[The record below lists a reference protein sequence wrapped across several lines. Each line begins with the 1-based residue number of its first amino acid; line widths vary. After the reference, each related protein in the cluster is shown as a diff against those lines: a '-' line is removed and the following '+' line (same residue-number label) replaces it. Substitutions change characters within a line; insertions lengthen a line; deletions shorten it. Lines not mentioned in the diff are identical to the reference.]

1 MRVRGIPGRLLMQ
14 EADELIA
21 RRANAS
27 EVMTGSR
34 TMTIAG
40 ITEVRFVK
48 RSGEPTPLLGTVNKS
63 HEIAATMRPNKLNVV
78 TMKAGGHPR
87 LTVGNIIN
95 EFDISARASLPL
107 RVLASPLTLPRHT
120 LLRRLLRRAARLI
133 RPGMH
138 YRSMA
143 HIVANIELP
152 GDFSDSMAK
161 FVLEVCRLRIA
172 LACGVW
178 LTALAAPPSDA
189 RGLRAMVWVCTRREP
204 PCRSSSPRRPSGFRP
219 GASASTT
226 RSSY

>member
-95 EFDISARASLPL
+95 EFDISARASLPS
-107 RVLASPLTLPRHT
+107 RVLASPLTLPRLT
-120 LLRRLLRRAARLI
+120 LLRRLLRRAAYRARHALSVDGAHRRQHRTGG
-133 RPGMH
+133 RP
-138 YRSMA
+138 
-143 HIVANIELP
+143 
-152 GDFSDSMAK
+152 
-161 FVLEVCRLRIA
+161 LRQLGEA
-172 LACGVW
+172 Y
-178 LTALAAPPSDA
+178 A
-189 RGLRAMVWVCTRREP
+189 RGMASSHRSGVRRLAD
-204 PCRSSSPRRPSGFRP
+204 GV
-219 GASASTT
+219 GSAT
-226 RSSY
+226 